1 MRALVAIM
9 LRELRERWTLPVA
22 TFFFGFVPLVL
33 VVRAGERPLPL
44 AGVMA
49 VPTAWVVAV
58 MMGGSVIARDLGDG
72 RLGFFFARPVPWW
85 AISGGKLLAAL
96 VLTLVTPLAGALP
109 CVFVE
114 GTVTGV
120 GGALRDGAANGSLAL
135 LLALLLG
142 LVAFGHAA
150 GVVFRSRSTWAAVD
164 FLLFA
169 GSVLAAVTL
178 YRAFARLGVVGGAPP
193 EAWGLAAKL
202 LLVAAVPLAAAAAQ
216 AAFGRSDLRR
226 GHRVLSLT
234 FWGGALLWFAV
245 TGGLLGRELA
255 ATPAEFAVR
264 HLARVGSD
272 GRFVSLFAGESMTG
286 RGRTASFL
294 LDTASGRFV
303 RIPFSLPSFSP
314 EGHRAAWTVEAPFW
328 RLRNRGLDIAVARLD
343 GPTPLVETV
352 ELDPPL
358 PEDEGVGHLVLG
370 AGGERVAIV
379 QPHTLSVHELPSGR
393 SLSRTAAAD
402 GDWVAAAFL
411 PDGRM
416 RALRRLRAV
425 VGGPG
430 RAVIPGFLEVVE
442 MAGGVPSSRRPLEAV
457 GQAFLASGLAGERIL
472 LHEPLAPRRVSLH
485 DARSGQRLRVFD
497 AEPGWAVVD
506 AMLLTGGA
514 VAVVEGT
521 RGSSRL
527 RLATD
532 RAPDRLVELPAGLAL
547 IGGELPGGRLS
558 VGLLRPTKTGSA
570 DSGDTLIVALASGEI
585 VRREAGIVP
594 ALLQGVAGFG
604 PPSPEASRLFVM
616 QAGEIVRLDPDTG
629 RREVVLPAPT
639 PR

>member
-1 MRALVAIM
+1 
-9 LRELRERWTLPVA
+9 
-22 TFFFGFVPLVL
+22 
-33 VVRAGERPLPL
+33 
-44 AGVMA
+44 
-49 VPTAWVVAV
+49 
-58 MMGGSVIARDLGDG
+58 
-72 RLGFFFARPVPWW
+72 VPWW

-96 VLTLVTPLAGALP
+96 VLTVATPLAGALP
-109 CVFVE
+109 WVFAE
-114 GTVTGV
+114 GKLTGV
-120 GGALRDGAANGSLAL
+120 GSAFRDWATNGSVALFLAM
-135 LLALLLG
+135 LLG

-169 GSVLAAVTL
+169 GAVLAAVTL
-178 YRAFARLGVVGGAPP
+178 YRAFVRLGVVGGAPP
-193 EAWGLAAKL
+193 ETWNLAAKL

-234 FWGGALLWFAV
+234 FWGGALVWFAV
-245 TGGLLGRELA
+245 TGAVLVRELA
-255 ATPAEFAVR
+255 ATPGEFAVR
-264 HLARVGSD
+264 RVARAGSD
-272 GRFVSLFAGESMTG
+272 GRFVSLFAGESLAGT
-286 RGRTASFL
+286 GRTASFL
-294 LDTASGRFV
+294 LDTASGRFA
-303 RIPFSLPSFSP
+303 RIPLTLPSFSP
-314 EGHRAAWTVEAPFW
+314 DGHRAAWTVEAPFW
-328 RLRNRGLDIAVARLD
+328 RLRDRELDIAVASLD
-343 GPTPLVETV
+343 GPAPLVETV

-358 PEDEGVGHLVLG
+358 AEGEGVGRLVLG

-379 QPHTLSVHELPSGR
+379 QRYTLSVHELPSGR

-402 GDWVAAAFL
+402 GEWVAAAFL

-416 RALRRLRAV
+416 RALRRIRAV

-442 MAGGVPSSRRPLEAV
+442 MAGGVPSSRQPLEAV

-485 DARSGQRLRVFD
+485 DIRSGRRLRVFD
-497 AEPGWAVVD
+497 GEPGWAVVD
-506 AMLLTGGA
+506 AMLLRGGA

-521 RGSSRL
+521 RGSCRL

-532 RAPDRLVELPAGLAL
+532 GEPDRLVELPAGLAL
-547 IGGELPGGRLS
+547 IGGELPGGRLA
-558 VGLLRPTKTGSA
+558 VGLLGRPTGTDPGDA
-570 DSGDTLIVALASGEI
+570 GDTLLVALASGEI
-585 VRREAGIVP
+585 VRREAGILPPLVHD
-594 ALLQGVAGFG
+594 VAGEG
-604 PPSPEASRLFVM
+604 PPSPEASRLFVT

-629 RREVVLPAPT
+629 RREVVLAAKT